1 MDQYKIGT
9 VTNSTSTMH
18 KLTSKPITIDCFE
31 TDDMDVLNHFLDYN
45 LESSELLH
53 LHRENDLFIM
63 YFHDYTIRMKM

>member
-1 MDQYKIGT
+1 MTKKY
-9 VTNSTSTMH
+9 
-18 KLTSKPITIDCFE
+18 TIDDNKTNEVIFE

-53 LHRENDLFIM
+53 LHRENNLFIM